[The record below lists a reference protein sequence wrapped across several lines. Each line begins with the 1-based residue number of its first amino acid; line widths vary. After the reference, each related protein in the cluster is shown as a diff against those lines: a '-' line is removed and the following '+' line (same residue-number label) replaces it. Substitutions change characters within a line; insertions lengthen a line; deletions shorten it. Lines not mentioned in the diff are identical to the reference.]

1 MRKLIPF
8 VVALAVVSC
17 AKDSKT
23 AETSIISGTVT
34 GVTDGKII
42 LEGNSFQKEITLNQD
57 GTFTD
62 TLALPYAGTYHI
74 QGVKQAIYLEPNHSL
89 NFVLDVQN
97 PDVITFTGD
106 LGAENEYMFVKQK
119 NRNEVL
125 GTKLQDLYSLPEE
138 AFVEKTKEL
147 QRRNEHLLKAYKFKS
162 MKFNDFEKNNLDYE
176 TAYLLETYP
185 LYHGYMI
192 QDEAFVV
199 SDSYPKTD
207 KAFNYDN
214 ADDYNFSPAYRELV
228 QFNFDKS
235 VQAEVEKGAKMDD
248 VLIKKLKDIKSENIK
263 NDLVE
268 KASYN
273 VSLSSN
279 DLDGIYKEFMSIS
292 TDENFKKD
300 LTEKYNKLKVV
311 AKGKPSPKF
320 NYENHKGGKTSLDD
334 LKGKYVYV
342 DVWATWC
349 GPCIGEIPAL
359 KVLEEKYHGKNI
371 EFVSISIDEA
381 KDHDKWKKFVTDKQ
395 MGGIQLYADNAWKS
409 QFVQDYVIEG
419 IPRFILIDP
428 NGNIVSGD
436 APRPSDEGIIKLF
449 DELKI

>member
-1 MRKLIPF
+1 MKKLIPF
-8 VVALAVVSC
+8 FIALAVVSC

-62 TLALPYAGTYHI
+62 TIVLPYAGTYRI
-74 QGVKQAIYLEPNHSL
+74 QGLKQSVYLEPNHSL
-89 NFVLDVQN
+89 NFVLDIQN
-97 PDVITFTGD
+97 PETITFTGD
-106 LGAENEYMFVKQK
+106 LGEENEYMFLKQK

-125 GTKLQDLYSLPEE
+125 GKKLQELYSLPEE
-138 AFVEKTKEL
+138 TFLEKTKEL
-147 QRRNEHLLKAYKFKS
+147 NKRNEHLLKAYRFKS
-162 MKFNDFEKNNLDYE
+162 KKFNDFENNSLKYE
-176 TAYLLETYP
+176 RDYLLETYP

-192 QDEAFVV
+192 EDESFVV
-199 SDSYPKTD
+199 SDLYPKTD
-207 KAFNYDN
+207 EVIDYDN
-214 ADDYNFSPAYRELV
+214 AGDYNFSSAYRELV

-235 VQAEVEKGAKMDD
+235 VQEEVQKGAKMND
-248 VLIKKLKDIKSENIK
+248 VLLQKLKEIKSENIK

-273 VSLSSN
+273 MSLSNN
-279 DLDGIYKEFMSIS
+279 DLDGLYKELMALS
-292 TDENFKKD
+292 TDENFKKN
-300 LTEKYNKLKVV
+300 LTNKYNKLKIV
-311 AKGKPSPKF
+311 AKGKLSPKF

-359 KVLEEKYHGKNI
+359 KELEKKYHGKNI
-371 EFVSISIDEA
+371 EFVSISVDDK
-381 KDHDKWKKFVTDKQ
+381 KDYDKWKKFVTDKQ
-395 MGGIQLYADNAWKS
+395 LIGTQLYADNSWQS

-419 IPRFILIDP
+419 IPRFILIGPD
-428 NGNIVSGD
+428 GNIISGD
-436 APRPSDEGIIKLF
+436 APRPSDEEVIKLF